1 MFSTSHPPTPITRD
15 EWRLHPRFPAQVLL
29 LGSHENFRRVSKYL
43 LQEAKAGRPHAP
55 LESLFRRWISA
66 MRGHEAYEEH
76 KLYPF
81 LARRWDVSFKDAE
94 AGHVELHE
102 RYDAVLE
109 AFARARATSDE
120 VSDDERAGVVRALE
134 AHDRV
139 LHAHLEL
146 EEDLVVP
153 LLLELSPEEFEFY
166 CNSSIATLLRAYEKQ
181 AKH

>member
-1 MFSTSHPPTPITRD
+1 
-15 EWRLHPRFPAQVLL
+15 
-29 LGSHENFRRVSKYL
+29 
-43 LQEAKAGRPHAP
+43 
-55 LESLFRRWISA
+55 

-81 LARRWDVSFKDAE
+81 LERRWDVSLEDAE

-102 RYDAVLE
+102 RYDAVIE
-109 AFARARATSDE
+109 AFVQARVAGDVAGDGESTDKKARI
-120 VSDDERAGVVRALE
+120 VQALE

-139 LHAHLEL
+139 LHEHLEL
-146 EEDLVVP
+146 EEELVVP

-166 CNSSIATLLRAYEKQ
+166 CSSSIATLLRAYEKQ

>member
-1 MFSTSHPPTPITRD
+1 MFSTTDAPPQITRD

-29 LGSHENFRRVSKYL
+29 LGSHENFRRVSTYL
-43 LQEAKAGRPHAP
+43 LQEAQAGRPNAP

-81 LARRWDVSFKDAE
+81 LERRWDVSFRGAE
-94 AGHVELHE
+94 AGHAELHE
-102 RYDAVLE
+102 RYDAVIE
-109 AFARARATSDE
+109 AFARVRVAGDE
-120 VSDDERAGVVRALE
+120 VSEDEQALVVQALE

-139 LHAHLEL
+139 LHEHLEL
-146 EEDLVVP
+146 EENLVVP

-166 CNSSIATLLRAYEKQ
+166 CNSSIGTLLRAYKSQ
-181 AKH
+181 PTT